1 MKKTSVFLK
10 SFLYASVAVSL
21 LLLAAKELGW
31 MGTETWQLSVKTEFY
46 VNITLELLTLCNIP
60 LALRLFK
67 WRAISAQLYANKEKA
82 LLKWGSIRMALLC
95 VPMVANTLF
104 YTFTGKAAYFYMAV
118 ILFICLAFV
127 YPSMARCVAEVTPQE
142 NK

>member
-10 SFLYASVAVSL
+10 SFLYVSVAVSL

-31 MGTETWQLSVKTEFY
+31 MGTETWQLSIKTEFY
-46 VNITLELLTLCNIP
+46 INIVLELLTLCNIP

-67 WRAISAQLYANKEKA
+67 WRPISAQLYNQKEKA
-82 LLKWGSIRMALLC
+82 LLKWGTIRMALLC
-95 VPMVANTLF
+95 VPMVANTVF

>member
-1 MKKTSVFLK
+1 MKRFL
-10 SFLYASVAVSL
+10 SL

-31 MGTETWQLSVKTEFY
+31 VGTETWKLSVKTEFY
-46 VNITLELLTLCNIP
+46 VNIVLELLTLCNIP

-67 WRAISAQLYANKEKA
+67 WSAISTQLYEKKEKA
-82 LLKWGSIRMALLC
+82 LLKWGTIRMALLC

>member
-1 MKKTSVFLK
+1 MKRFL
-10 SFLYASVAVSL
+10 SL

-31 MGTETWQLSVKTEFY
+31 VGTETWKLSVKTEFY
-46 VNITLELLTLCNIP
+46 VNIVLELLTLCNIP

-67 WRAISAQLYANKEKA
+67 WSAISTQLYEKKEKA
-82 LLKWGSIRMALLC
+82 LLKWGTIRMALLC
-95 VPMVANTLF
+95 VPMVANTVF

>member
-10 SFLYASVAVSL
+10 SFLYVSVAVSL

-31 MGTETWQLSVKTEFY
+31 MGTETWQLSIKTEFY
-46 VNITLELLTLCNIP
+46 INIVLELLTLCNIP

-67 WRAISAQLYANKEKA
+67 WRPISAQLYDQKEKA